1 MAKRFRRPNESD
13 NRPKIRAPTTSP
25 TRYTVAIE
33 PTAADERWRVFESV
47 RTPAT
52 EPARV
57 ISRPSSTQ
65 AVPSART
72 SLVWKRLHGSLSR
85 RAGIWLSTV
94 PTGTSRVCAITYLQ
108 SGSIEDGI
116 GMRCAEIRELIEDVG
131 PSDCRALVD
140 RSVGLY
146 REHHVFHIVR

>member
-13 NRPKIRAPTTSP
+13 NRPKTRAPTTSP

-47 RTPAT
+47 STPAT
-52 EPARV
+52 ELARV

-72 SLVWKRLHGSLSR
+72 SLVWKRLHGSRSR

-94 PTGTSRVCAITYLQ
+94 PTGASRVFDMTHLKR
-108 SGSIEDGI
+108 GSIEDGI
-116 GMRCAEIRELIEDVG
+116 GVGCAEIGELIKDVG
-131 PSDCRALVD
+131 SR
-140 RSVGLY
+140 
-146 REHHVFHIVR
+146 